1 MLIPLR
7 VALGF
12 LTRLPVAPREWN
24 ADTWRAS
31 LSWYPTAGLVIGVC
45 VISAA
50 WLAQCFFDP
59 LLAAALTVLVICL
72 ITGGLH
78 LDGLADS
85 ADAWMGA
92 PGDRERTLRIL
103 KDVHAG
109 SAALWAVSLLLV
121 IKTVAVAAL
130 LTAFLTEASGTV
142 LCGLLLAPGVARL
155 TAPVLF
161 ACTPYARSEGGLGS
175 HLSENNIGIPCVV
188 AAAAIVALTLMSTGP
203 LHTGVLILS
212 QVLLFVACR
221 AAMMRR
227 LGGTTGDTAG
237 ALVELSEVTW
247 LLAWVAR

>member
-12 LTRLPVAPREWN
+12 LTRLPVAPREWS

-31 LSWYPTAGLVIGVC
+31 LAWYPLAGLVIGLC
-45 VISAA
+45 VVSAA

-72 ITGGLH
+72 LTGGLH

-109 SAALWAVSLLLV
+109 SAAVWAVALLLV
-121 IKTVAVAAL
+121 IKTLAIAAV
-130 LTAFLTEASGTV
+130 LTAFLTETSGTV
-142 LCGLLLAPGVARL
+142 LCGLLLAPAVARL
-155 TAPVLF
+155 TAPLLF

-175 HLSENNIGIPCVV
+175 HLSGHSIGMPCVLAAV
-188 AAAAIVALTLMSTGP
+188 AIAALTLLGVGF
-203 LHTGVLILS
+203 LQTGVLILS
-212 QVLLFVACR
+212 QVRLFVVCR
-221 AAMMRR
+221 ATMMRHDSMK
-227 LGGTTGDTAG
+227 LHCKHSSSADT
-237 ALVELSEVTW
+237 
-247 LLAWVAR
+247 LLTA

>member
-12 LTRLPVAPREWN
+12 LTRLPVAPAEWS
-24 ADTWRAS
+24 ATMWRAS
-31 LSWYPTAGLVIGVC
+31 LSWYPVAGLLIGLL
-45 VISAA
+45 IMASG
-50 WLAQCFFDP
+50 WLASLLFGP
-59 LLAAALTVLVICL
+59 LLAGALTVLVMCVL
-72 ITGGLH
+72 TGGLH

-109 SAALWAVSLLLV
+109 SAAVWAVAMLLI
-121 IKTVAVAAL
+121 IKTLAVADV
-130 LTAFLTEASGTV
+130 LTAAAPSSLW
-142 LCGLLLAPGVARL
+142 GLLLAPAVARL
-155 TAPVLF
+155 MPPMLF
-161 ACTPYARSEGGLGS
+161 ACTPYARPEGGLGS
-175 HLSENNIGIPCVV
+175 HLPGGSVGLPCVL
-188 AAAAIVALTLMSTGP
+188 ASIAITGLTLLSAGP
-203 LHTGVLILS
+203 LNALALIGAQL
-212 QVLLFVACR
+212 LLFAICR

-247 LLAWVAR
+247 LLVWAAT

>member
-1 MLIPLR
+1 MLVPLR

-12 LTRLPVAPREWN
+12 LTRLPVAPREWS
-24 ADTWRAS
+24 ADTWQAS
-31 LSWYPTAGLVIGVC
+31 LAWYPIAGLVIGLC
-45 VISAA
+45 VVAAA

-59 LLAAALTVLVICL
+59 LLAAALTVLVMCL
-72 ITGGLH
+72 LTGGLH

-109 SAALWAVSLLLV
+109 SAAIWAVTLLL
-121 IKTVAVAAL
+121 ITKTLAIAAL
-130 LTAFLTEASGTV
+130 LTAFLTETSGAI
-142 LCGLLLAPGVARL
+142 LCGLLLAPAVARL

-161 ACTPYARSEGGLGS
+161 VCTPYARREGGLGS
-175 HLSENNIGIPCVV
+175 HLSGDSIGLPCVL
-188 AAAAIVALTLMSTGP
+188 AAAAIVALTVMSAGP
-203 LHTGVLILS
+203 LHTAVLIIS

-237 ALVELSEVTW
+237 ALVEISEVTW